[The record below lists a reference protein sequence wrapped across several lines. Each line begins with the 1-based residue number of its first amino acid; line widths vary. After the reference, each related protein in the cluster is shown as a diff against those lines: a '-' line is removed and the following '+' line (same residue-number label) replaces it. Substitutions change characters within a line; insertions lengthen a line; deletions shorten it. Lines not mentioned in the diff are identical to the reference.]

1 MTAVTRTRRQAQL
14 LEAGDV
20 LITHP
25 DSEYWGC
32 ALVLTAR
39 GATDGFDPMCH
50 IGITPAIFRREFA
63 FSELD
68 LDRLSILEF
77 DREIRLADGTYTHL
91 RRETCIGIY
100 SRRYTASVRVIGRV
114 DVASLSVPQ
123 LSFDVGNGADGGWPL
138 YGPVQGHL
146 GSEAVAA
153 WRAVH
158 DRERWLQYRD
168 AARKR
173 TEEVFARIRESERRK
188 RLARKTRRS

>member
-1 MTAVTRTRRQAQL
+1 MIAVSRTRPRPKL
-14 LEAGDV
+14 LDTGDV

-25 DSEYWGC
+25 HPEYWGC

-39 GATDGFDPMCH
+39 GAPDGCL
-50 IGITPAIFRREFA
+50 IGITPAVFRHEFA

-77 DREIRLADGTYTHL
+77 DREIRQADGTYRHL

-100 SRRYTASVRVIGRV
+100 TRRPNANVRVIGHV
-114 DVASLSVPQ
+114 DVASLALPE
-123 LSFDVGNGADGGWPL
+123 LNFDVGDGSNGGWPL
-138 YGPVQGHL
+138 YGPVGDHL
-146 GSEAVAA
+146 GGEAIAA

-158 DRERWLQYRD
+158 DRERWLQELD

-173 TEEVFARIRESERRK
+173 TDEMFARIREEDRLK
-188 RLARKTRRS
+188 RLARKMRRS

>member
-1 MTAVTRTRRQAQL
+1 MTAVLRTKRGPKL
-14 LEAGDV
+14 LDAGDV
-20 LITHP
+20 LSTHP

-50 IGITPAIFRREFA
+50 IGITPAVFHREFA

-77 DREIRLADGTYTHL
+77 DREIRLTDGTYTHL

-100 SRRYTASVRVIGRV
+100 SRRYNAHVRVIGRA
-114 DVASLSVPQ
+114 DVASLP
-123 LSFDVGNGADGGWPL
+123 LPTLTFDVGDGANGGWPL
-138 YGPVQGHL
+138 CGRVQAHL
-146 GSEAVAA
+146 GGEAVAA

-158 DRERWLQYRD
+158 DRERWLQERD
-168 AARKR
+168 AARSR
-173 TEEVFARIRESERRK
+173 TEETFARIREDERRK
-188 RLARKTRRS
+188 RLARKARRS